1 MPSLIGCIEKATR
14 SCREIPRST
23 AGGLEMGW
31 GQSAQAVA
39 WDATRYDKRAGNYRA
54 AVVLAACC
62 GGWMTDEQ
70 RP

>member
-1 MPSLIGCIEKATR
+1 
-14 SCREIPRST
+14 
-23 AGGLEMGW
+23 MGW

-39 WDATRYDKRAGNYRA
+39 WDDTRYDKRAGNYRA
-54 AVVLAACC
+54 AVVQAACC